1 MVCLSYSRLQTLFY
15 WLLYRAKQTRSAHV
29 FSFIVILCLN
39 WYPSLIVNLRLTVFN
54 CPGAWLI
61 HVIRSFY
68 SLESSNLSV
77 EKILQL
83 GRHAWRYKQRIHLT
97 ERHNIREEQL
107 PNDHDPAET
116 ASSVWFTSCCCGK
129 LFKGKIGL
137 KMHQRGRRLVLG
149 LIDQL
154 RVGLN
159 DVTLTDQEH
168 GNGMAVFH

>member
-15 WLLYRAKQTRSAHV
+15 WLLSSKANTLCTCFQFYRH
-29 FSFIVILCLN
+29 FMLELI
-39 WYPSLIVNLRLTVFN
+39 SLIVNLRLTVFN
-54 CPGAWLI
+54 CPGAWFI

-68 SLESSNLSV
+68 SLESSVLSV
-77 EKILQL
+77 EKILPL
-83 GRHAWRYKQRIHLT
+83 GRHAWRYKQRIHRT

-116 ASSVWFTSCCCGK
+116 ASRVWFTSCCCGK
-129 LFKGKIGL
+129 LCKGKRGL
-137 KMHQRGRRLVLG
+137 KMHQRGCRLVLG

-159 DVTLTDQEH
+159 DVTFTDQEH